1 MLVGYDNIN
10 NINNK
15 EKETFNL
22 FCNLF
27 MFIQFFMSYLIIL
40 NIEMRS
46 VIHVIQ
52 IYKQRDK
59 N

>member
-52 IYKQRDK
+52 I
-59 N
+59 